1 MGSCHPMQY
10 VSHENAWSRF
20 VPDDETMENRY
31 KNKEAKKYSAK
42 DIMTMI
48 FLDKSIESA
57 FHICLQNI
65 TFLTDF
71 YIKINSFSLHC
82 AIIT

>member
-1 MGSCHPMQY
+1 M
-10 VSHENAWSRF
+10 F
-20 VPDDETMENRY
+20 
-31 KNKEAKKYSAK
+31 
-42 DIMTMI
+42 I

-71 YIKINSFSLHC
+71 YMKLNSFPYIVRL
-82 AIIT
+82 

>member
-1 MGSCHPMQY
+1 MKMRGHGSFQMMKPWKIDTKIKKQKSM
-10 VSHENAWSRF
+10 F
-20 VPDDETMENRY
+20 V
-31 KNKEAKKYSAK
+31 
-42 DIMTMI
+42 

>member
-31 KNKEAKKYSAK
+31 KNKEAKSMLA
-42 DIMTMI
+42 

>member
-20 VPDDETMENRY
+20 VPDDETMEIDT
-31 KNKEAKKYSAK
+31 KIKKQKS
-42 DIMTMI
+42 MSV

-65 TFLTDF
+65 TFLTHF
-71 YIKINSFSLHC
+71 YKK
-82 AIIT
+82 

>member
-1 MGSCHPMQY
+1 MQY

-31 KNKEAKKYSAK
+31 KNKEAKS
-42 DIMTMI
+42 MFV

-71 YIKINSFSLHC
+71 I
-82 AIIT
+82 